1 MMVKKY
7 NIFFK
12 LLLTQVLVVLCFS
25 SFNNHKDDP
34 KRKVRTIV
42 IDPGHGGK
50 DPGCN
55 GVTCKEKEVAL
66 AVSLKLG
73 KLIEENIKDVKVIF
87 TRKTDVFV
95 ELEDR
100 AKIANENNADLFIS
114 IHCNAAGKPVMIKD
128 KKTGKMR
135 PKTFK
140 NSKGK
145 IIVVETANPAP
156 FGSETY
162 VMGLKNEEGKMKVA
176 QRENS
181 AMLLEDNYETKYQG
195 FDPNS
200 EESYI
205 IMSNY
210 TSSYVIQ
217 SAGLALK
224 IQEQYFKK
232 AGRVDKGVHRQSIW
246 VLWRTSMPSVLTEL
260 GYLTNP
266 EEEKFLGSEKGQ
278 SYLAA
283 CLFRA
288 FRKYKDEQE
297 GVKKTYDDAIENQ
310 VPLENENYK
319 IANEASNEDQEVKT
333 IEKPKEETDVEIK
346 KDDKDADEKII
357 SDAEASAKLKA
368 ENEAKAK
375 AKAEADA
382 IKKAKAD
389 SVANAKLQQD
399 KLIAEKKA
407 KAIAEQKAKDDA
419 VKLAKADSV
428 AAIKEQQS
436 KINEQENKY
445 KQLLAVADMNFKNKN
460 YQEALGMYQKAE
472 ALDVKD
478 KSRASQKIKEIDGIL
493 KKAEASA
500 SSATQT
506 SSISSVAEKEKT
518 EKENPK
524 QTSPTNGISFKV
536 QFASMDKEVDVKTK
550 FANVSDVSFYKA
562 GTIFKYTSGN
572 FSSFDDATKQ
582 QAKLKELGYKDCFVA
597 AFKNGA
603 RMDINEAR
611 KLTEVVK

>member
-12 LLLTQVLVVLCFS
+12 LLLAQALVVLCFS
-25 SFNNHKDDP
+25 SFYTHKDDP

-55 GVTCKEKEVAL
+55 GVTCKEKEVSL
-66 AVSLKLG
+66 AVALKLG

-135 PKTFK
+135 AKTFK

-145 IIVVETANPAP
+145 TIVVETANPEP
-156 FGSETY
+156 YGSETY

-224 IQEQYFKK
+224 IQDQYLNK

-246 VLWRTSMPSVLTEL
+246 VLWRTSMPSVLTEI

-266 EEEKFLGSEKGQ
+266 QEEKFLGSEKGQ
-278 SYLAA
+278 TYIAA

-297 GVKKTYDDAIENQ
+297 GVKKTYDDVIENQ
-310 VPLENENYK
+310 VPLEKEKYTV
-319 IANEASNEDQEVKT
+319 AEVKD
-333 IEKPKEETDVEIK
+333 EKAEEKVEEEAEAEVK
-346 KDDKDADEKII
+346 KDDKDSEDKVKK
-357 SDAEASAKLKA
+357 DAEATA
-368 ENEAKAK
+368 EKKAKADSIAETKIKQDKIAAEQKEKELADVK
-375 AKAEADA
+375 AKAEAD
-382 IKKAKAD
+382 KKAKEEALK
-389 SVANAKLQQD
+389 NAKTD
-399 KLIAEKKA
+399 SIA
-407 KAIAEQKAKDDA
+407 
-419 VKLAKADSV
+419 VV
-428 AAIKEQQS
+428 KEQQS

-460 YQEALGMYQKAE
+460 YSEALDMYQKAE

-478 KSRASQKIKEIDGIL
+478 KSKAKQRIKEIEVLNKKVEDDVAA
-493 KKAEASA
+493 KAKAEAEKLA
-500 SSATQT
+500 KEAAAK
-506 SSISSVAEKEKT
+506 AEKEKT
-518 EKENPK
+518 DKENPK
-524 QTSPTNGISFKV
+524 QPQNANGILFKV
-536 QFASMDKEVDVKTK
+536 QFASMDKEVDAKSK

-562 GTIFKYTSGN
+562 GAVFKYTSGN